1 MAAQSQHRR
10 VRNVTLDAPHL
21 RTIPPEGGKGDRTRS
36 RLLDVAVERFA
47 AEGFRRT
54 SVSEIARAVDLTPAA
69 AYAYFAGKE
78 SLFIAAVDLDA
89 EGLVEHARAV
99 MRAGGLPTE
108 TVVQVLLVLAA
119 KLDEHPLARRVLAG
133 QEPEAIDRVLDLPSL
148 AEFRDELGAELT
160 RAQRR
165 GEVRSDVDAYRLAA
179 GLETLVIALLM
190 AQVQTG
196 VQPGSDRALGIGTVL
211 DAALRP
217 PR

>member
-1 MAAQSQHRR
+1 M
-10 VRNVTLDAPHL
+10 TLDSPHL
-21 RTIPPEGGKGDRTRS
+21 RTIPPEGGKGDRTRN
-36 RLLDVAVERFA
+36 RLLEVAVERFA
-47 AEGFRRT
+47 AEGYRRT

-78 SLFIAAVDLDA
+78 ALFIAAVDLDA

-99 MRAGGLPTE
+99 MRAGGAPTDQ
-108 TVVQVLLVLAA
+108 VVQVLLVLAS
-119 KLDEHPLARRVLAG
+119 KLGEHPLARRVLSG
-133 QEPEAIDRVLDLPSL
+133 QEPEAMDRVLDLPSL
-148 AEFRDELGAELT
+148 AEFRNELGADLAA
-160 RAQRR
+160 AQQRS
-165 GEVRSDVDAYRLAA
+165 EVRADVDPYQLAA

-196 VQPGSDRALGIGTVL
+196 VQPGSDRALGIATVL